1 LGSLYL
7 KHLISE
13 YRETGKEFKEPGTR
27 KPETKLGQLEP
38 GTRKPET
45 KLGQLEPG
53 TRKLQNYFGE
63 VKP

>member
-1 LGSLYL
+1 MGSLYL

-38 GTRKPET
+38 GTRK
-45 KLGQLEPG
+45 
-53 TRKLQNYFGE
+53 LQNYFGE
-63 VKP
+63 VKPWTRTTETKLK

>member
-38 GTRKPET
+38 GTRK
-45 KLGQLEPG
+45 
-53 TRKLQNYFGE
+53 LQNYFGE